1 MPRLYGERIMLR
13 EYKKDD
19 LTYIRKWV
27 NDPKTTENLSG
38 LFVFPHTMNA
48 TEKFLNERLEDNSAD
63 YKGFII
69 AHIETEEYIGQIDLF
84 DIDWVNRAA
93 TLGII
98 IGDDEDRGRGYG
110 SEAIMLLEEFVFNR
124 MNLNRLE
131 LGLREYNTNGY
142 KCYLKCGFKEEGRKR
157 QDFFIDGRYTDSII
171 MSILKSEY
179 ASRSSK

>member
-1 MPRLYGERIMLR
+1 
-13 EYKKDD
+13 
-19 LTYIRKWV
+19 
-27 NDPKTTENLSG
+27 
-38 LFVFPHTMNA
+38 
-48 TEKFLNERLEDNSAD
+48 
-63 YKGFII
+63 
-69 AHIETEEYIGQIDLF
+69 
-84 DIDWVNRAA
+84 
-93 TLGII
+93 
-98 IGDDEDRGRGYG
+98 
-110 SEAIMLLEEFVFNR
+110 